1 MKRLPALSVCPP
13 RVPKF
18 IATSDM
24 VESDCKPVSPE
35 RVAGMCRAGLPRTT
49 ESVIRLV
56 RSAMERGRHP
66 KVIRTWTVEQTR
78 LRHQQG
84 QAPRKLSLNPKQG
97 AVRRAP
103 PGPKR

>member
-1 MKRLPALSVCPP
+1 
-13 RVPKF
+13 
-18 IATSDM
+18 
-24 VESDCKPVSPE
+24 
-35 RVAGMCRAGLPRTT
+35 
-49 ESVIRLV
+49 
-56 RSAMERGRHP
+56 MERGRHP